1 MATQF
6 QPLADRKIL
15 RRIQVEAWTGL
26 SRSTIYARIK
36 SGTFPAPIAL
46 GGRAVGWDSR
56 AIEQWIDE
64 RVAAGEAEWRARRSD
79 ASQRQG

>member
-64 RVAAGEAEWRARRSD
+64 RVAAGEAEWRARRAD
-79 ASQRQG
+79 SQENKS